1 MALTFSE
8 KISTRIGRRKYKVY
22 EVTHDGSATTVD
34 ASAVGLNYIDYAIA
48 HSKTALSSVADL
60 ARLST
65 VTGTNV
71 LFGGALS
78 SGAVD
83 ILELWGY

>member
-1 MALTFSE
+1 MALSFTE
-8 KISTRIGRRKYKVY
+8 KVSTRIGRRKFKVY

-34 ASAVGLNYIDYAIA
+34 ASSLGLNYIDYALVN
-48 HSKTALSSVADL
+48 SKTALSSVADL

-71 LFGGALS
+71 LLGAALS
-78 SGAVD
+78 ADTVD
-83 ILELWGY
+83 IIQVWGY